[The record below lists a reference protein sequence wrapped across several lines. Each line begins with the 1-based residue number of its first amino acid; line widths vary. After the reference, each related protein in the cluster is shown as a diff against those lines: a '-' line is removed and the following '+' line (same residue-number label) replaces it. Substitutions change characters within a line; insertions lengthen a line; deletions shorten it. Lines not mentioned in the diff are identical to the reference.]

1 MNYVVTLSLCVYFLM
16 MAAKAYSQDEILV
29 ARENTQTLAS
39 LATIDKRY
47 SNIALVANANQN
59 YVGFFELDDKEIA
72 LSVVGASEAPIQ
84 LAGKLSFFKAQIEKS
99 EAEKLQRYL
108 KVVGVKGSEI
118 AGLVNELTRGVNGS
132 RECKGKKSDCL
143 IFAPE
148 FTTVVDFYNSSLR
161 LFIPSEQFATT
172 EQKIV
177 LESVDES
184 LLVSSWYGSFSYTDV
199 FSYFLR
205 SENTYGLGDGY
216 LRYDFNASD
225 YSQDIG
231 QFNYNYDAA
240 HYSATAG
247 IIANA
252 GRLGVAGQNS
262 LMNERFVGAEISNQK
277 RLEIKNFAARS
288 VDFFSPSEGVLSVYN
303 PQRELIYQSNILA
316 GRNRIPYS
324 ALPYGNYAVEYEVTN
339 NDDVVFS
346 GNNFVSNSDAF
357 DASERSFYGRL
368 GAKEQSNT
376 DDKDSLVFDTGLSI
390 PLYQQQSAIGSVS
403 LVEEEW
409 FAGVGYY
416 ANIDDYR
423 LSVKY
428 SLGQRASRINADV
441 YSNLFNLSLT
451 NTDVDDARQESY
463 LGNQDSLLISG
474 GMNQSFGLFSL
485 GLSASYNEL
494 GEDDYLSYNVNA
506 NYSFRNGVSLYASY
520 SGSDNQNNVNFG
532 LSIPLSTQTHY
543 SGTYTQNNGRGE
555 FSNQLSTNVRLNDE
569 LSFNGGVSHRYMN
582 DDDLSSQQHNGIDVY
597 ANGSYR
603 HDAFNSSAGI
613 RRQKEG
619 MVTYNGSFSTT
630 AYVTANRAYFKET
643 RSGSTSAIEVNG
655 LDEALEGKVKIHDKV
670 SGRKVTQAIAN
681 HTLIEMKPYS
691 QVVVDYQFDNDE
703 FALESADMERNTTVN
718 MLPGKIHYLN
728 VKQQPI
734 GNVLI
739 VSNSLDTDGIV
750 CTGQACVNSSDVNG
764 KVLKFRVKPGRQF
777 AIHRYG
783 EMCFTGQV
791 EQGKTNIGV
800 CQSEPLAGISVQ

>member
-1 MNYVVTLSLCVYFLM
+1 MNYVVTRFLCAYFLM
-16 MAAKAYSQDEILV
+16 MMAKAYSQDEMLV
-29 ARENTQTLAS
+29 ARENTEVLAS

-59 YVGFFELDDKEIA
+59 YVGFFELDDKEIT

-99 EAEKLQRYL
+99 EADKLQRYL
-108 KVVGVKGSEI
+108 KVVGIKEADI

-143 IFAPE
+143 VFTPE

-161 LFIPSEQFATT
+161 LFIPSDLFATT
-172 EQKIV
+172 QQKIV
-177 LESVDES
+177 LETFDES
-184 LLVSSWYGSFSYTDV
+184 LLVSSWYGSFSYTDD

-216 LRYDFNASD
+216 LRYDFNASE

-240 HYSATAG
+240 DYSATAG
-247 IIANA
+247 IIANT
-252 GRLGVAGQNS
+252 GRLGVAAQNS
-262 LMNERFVGAEISNQK
+262 LMNERFVGVELSNQK

-303 PQRELIYQSNILA
+303 PQRELIYQSNIQS
-316 GRNRIPYS
+316 GRNSIPYS
-324 ALPYGNYAVEYEVTN
+324 GLPYGNYAVEYEVTN
-339 NDDVVFS
+339 NEEVVFS

-357 DASERSFYGRL
+357 DASELSFYGRL
-368 GAKEQSNT
+368 GAKEQYGT
-376 DDKDSLVFDTGLSI
+376 EERDSLVFDTGLSL
-390 PLYQQQSAIGSVS
+390 PLYQQQSAIGNLS

-409 FAGVGYY
+409 FAGLGYY
-416 ANIDDYR
+416 ANINDYR

-428 SLGQRASRINADV
+428 SLGQNGSRVNADV
-441 YSNLFNLSLT
+441 YSNAFNLSVAS
-451 NTDVDDARQESY
+451 TDVDDEHQESY
-463 LGNQDSLLISG
+463 LGNQDSLLIST

-485 GLSASYNEL
+485 GVSASYNEI
-494 GEDDYLSYNVNA
+494 GRDDYLSYNVNT

-520 SGSDNQNNVNFG
+520 SGSDNQNNINLG

-543 SGTYTQNNGRGE
+543 SGTYTQNDGRGE
-555 FSNQLSTNVRLNDE
+555 FNNQLSTNARLNDE
-569 LSFNGGVSHRYMN
+569 LSLNGGVSHRYVSDN
-582 DDDLSSQQHNGIDVY
+582 DSSSRQNNGIDAY
-597 ANGSYR
+597 INGNYR
-603 HDAFNSSAGI
+603 HAAFNSSAGI

-619 MVTYNGSFSTT
+619 TVTYNGSFSTT
-630 AYVTANRAYFKET
+630 AYVTENRAYFKES
-643 RSGSTSAIEVNG
+643 RSDSTSAIEVNG
-655 LDEALEGKVKIHDKV
+655 IDEALEGKVKIHDKV
-670 SGRKVTQAIAN
+670 SGRKATQTIAN
-681 HTLIEMKPYS
+681 NTLIEMKPYS
-691 QVVVDYQFDNDE
+691 QVVVDYAFDNDGY
-703 FALESADMERNTTVN
+703 ALESVNMERNTTVN

-739 VSNSLDTDGIV
+739 VSNGADTNGIV
-750 CTGQACVNSSDVNG
+750 CTGSACVSDSNVND

-777 AIHRYG
+777 AIHRNG
-783 EMCFTGQV
+783 QMCFSGQV

-800 CQSEPLAGISVQ
+800 CQSEPMTGISVQ